1 MKNVMKVLRD
11 ERKRVSERLSSLD
24 TAIAALGGGVQKK
37 LKAVRKKGK
46 KMSEA
51 TKAKIRKAAKAR
63 WAKIK
68 KG

>member
-11 ERKRVSERLSSLD
+11 ERMRVNERLSSLD
-24 TAIAALGGGVQKK
+24 TAIAALGGRVQKK
-37 LKAVRKKGK
+37 LKAAQKKGK
-46 KMSEA
+46 KMSAA

-68 KG
+68 KA